1 MSAEAS
7 KPSKPSAGI
16 AAACERLVHPSVTG
30 GERRRQGRLIGT
42 LLAGPFLAAAA
53 VAQSLAGHLGTAA
66 TVAAACATLGA
77 GLLVALLL
85 IATAKRRLAEHMAL
99 VLAAPALGIVLAA
112 SGGAASPLAVLLA
125 APIIEAAWG
134 GRTRKAALAG
144 LASAVGAL
152 GLGTV
157 LSTTGLIAADPAN
170 GSAWHWLVPLA
181 YGATLW
187 PRLQGLLAAEKPV
200 ETEAEPR
207 PLEELIDAVV
217 LHLDEAGDVVD
228 ANRRAAAL
236 LGLPCEM
243 LLGSGLF
250 DRVHVADRVAYLCAL
265 SDLREGASAR
275 KIDLRLRLPAA
286 ETAQGRYAHFSAEI
300 VRDPGTGL
308 LVAVLRDG
316 SRLAELTM
324 RLEAAREAVEGM
336 EIAKSRFMA
345 SVSHELRT
353 PLNAILGFSDVLSHE
368 MFGSFSD
375 KRQLEYVRLIHDA
388 GSHLL
393 AVVNAILD
401 VSKIESG
408 TYQIRPEVF
417 RFEDA
422 VQLSLS
428 MTEKLASD
436 RNVSVTVDVPA
447 DIGEVYCDR
456 RAVQQV
462 LINLLCNAIKFTPEG
477 GGVTVTAERIGE
489 RLQFHVSDTG
499 IGISAEDLKR
509 IGKPFMQVENDY
521 TKQFNGTGL
530 GLALV
535 KGLVGLQGGGMTIES
550 APGAGTCVSIT
561 LPVAEPEDATSE
573 ADAAAANQ
581 TQHIDDGT
589 KNETI
594 RKTA

>member
-7 KPSKPSAGI
+7 KPSRPSAGI
-16 AAACERLVHPSVTG
+16 TAACERLVHPSVTG
-30 GERRRQGRLIGT
+30 GERRRQGRLLGT
-42 LLAGPFLAAAA
+42 LLAGPFLTAAAA
-53 VAQSLAGHLGTAA
+53 AQTLTPHLGAA
-66 TVAAACATLGA
+66 GTVAAACATLGA

-85 IATAKRRLAEHMAL
+85 IATARSRLAESMAL
-99 VLAAPALGIVLAA
+99 VLAALALGTILAA
-112 SGGAASPLAVLLA
+112 SGGATSPLAVLLA
-125 APIIEAAWG
+125 APVIEAAWVA
-134 GRTRKAALAG
+134 RTRKGARVGLSAAA
-144 LASAVGAL
+144 GAL
-152 GLGTV
+152 ILA
-157 LSTTGLIAADPAN
+157 TGFSASGMISADAANSSP
-170 GSAWHWLVPLA
+170 WHWLVPLA

-187 PRLQGLLAAEKPV
+187 PRLQNLFATERPV
-200 ETEAEPR
+200 ETEAKPR
-207 PLEELIDAVV
+207 PLEDLIDAVV
-217 LHLDEAGDVVD
+217 LRLNESGDVLE
-228 ANRRAAAL
+228 ANPRAAAL
-236 LGLPCEM
+236 LGLPGEM

-265 SDLREGASAR
+265 SDLREDSGTR
-275 KIDLRLRLPAA
+275 KVDLRLRLPAA

-300 VRDPGTGL
+300 VRDPETGL
-308 LVAVLRDG
+308 LVAVLRDNTQ
-316 SRLAELTM
+316 LADLAAQ
-324 RLEAAREAVEGM
+324 LDAAREEAEGM
-336 EIAKSRFMA
+336 EIAKGRFMA
-345 SVSHELRT
+345 AVSHELRT

-368 MFGSFSD
+368 MFGSFRD

-408 TYQIRPEVF
+408 TYEIRPEAF

-422 VQLSLS
+422 VKLSLS
-428 MTEKLASD
+428 MTAQQASD
-436 RNVSVTVDVPA
+436 RDVSVTLDMPT

-462 LINLLCNAIKFTPEG
+462 LINLLSNAVKFTPEG
-477 GGVTVTAERIGE
+477 GAVTVTAERVGE
-489 RLQFHVSDTG
+489 KLQFHVSDTG
-499 IGISAEDLKR
+499 IGIAAEDLKR
-509 IGKPFMQVENDY
+509 IGKPFMQVQNDY
-521 TKQFNGTGL
+521 TRQFDGTGL

-561 LPVAEPEDATSE
+561 LPVAEPAVAASKDGA
-573 ADAAAANQ
+573 ADDN
-581 TQHIDDGT
+581 TTLTDHET